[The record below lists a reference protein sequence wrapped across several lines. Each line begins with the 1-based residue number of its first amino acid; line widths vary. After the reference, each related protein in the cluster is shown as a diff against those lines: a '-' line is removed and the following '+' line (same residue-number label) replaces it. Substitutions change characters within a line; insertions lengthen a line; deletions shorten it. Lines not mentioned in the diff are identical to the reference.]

1 MIICIMK
8 KGQKVRIKS
17 SGKIGVIADSEF
29 FVWGRVK
36 HVRYEVKVDGEKST
50 CWYPKESLT
59 INLVE
64 SATIVFSGEN
74 GTLNMVISFDH
85 EKNDGIHAELTGNPE
100 NLQEHRGLYVNLATA
115 LINRLFS
122 NS

>member
-1 MIICIMK
+1 MK

-36 HVRYEVKVDGEKST
+36 HVRYEVKVDGQKNT
-50 CWYPKESLT
+50 CWYPKEELT
-59 INLVE
+59 TDLVE
-64 SATIVFSGEN
+64 RATVVFSGEN
-74 GTLNMVISFDH
+74 GSLSIEFSFH
-85 EKNDGIHAELTGNPE
+85 REKNYSMDLTLTCNPE
-100 NLQEHRGLYVNLATA
+100 NILEHYGLHVFFFNMLKE
-115 LINRLFS
+115 RLYS